1 MINVN
6 FDFTTDSPHYWDNF
20 WSNNGGLGGSNC
32 DPDSASKTMQKYH
45 QELWSKQLPNG
56 EYMKLKCVD
65 NGALEWTGFRFGSD
79 SIIASFR
86 YQKQQKLLKDVA
98 NSIDDYHAFVEDFL
112 HRSYT
117 IGGEIIFPKHRN
129 SINQTRGT
137 NPQISDR
144 FDLTLE
150 CIRRYYLGKDSPLF
164 PVLNSDK
171 NFFDLFVDFKS
182 FVDFFMLQDL
192 VSNDYGHVKFWN
204 GWKDFSDN
212 PVPVTVDDYLKFL
225 QNELRFVEAR
235 NRRIAMLTVRDIVL

>member
-1 MINVN
+1 MIDIN
-6 FDFTTDSPHYWDNF
+6 FDFTSDSPHYWDNF
-20 WSNNGGLGGSNC
+20 WANNGGLGGSNC

-56 EYMKLKCVD
+56 ESMELKCMD
-65 NGALEWTGFRFGSD
+65 NGALEWGGFRFGSD
-79 SIIASFR
+79 SIIVSFR
-86 YQKQQKLLKDVA
+86 YQKQRKLLEDVA
-98 NSIDDYHAFVEDFL
+98 SSMDDYRAFVEDFL

-150 CIRRYYLGKDSPLF
+150 CIRRYYLDEGNPLS

-171 NFFDLFVDFKS
+171 NFFDLFVDFKG
-182 FVDFFMLQDL
+182 FVDFFFLNDL
-192 VSNDYGHVKFWN
+192 VTEDYDAVKFWDE
-204 GWKDFSDN
+204 WRDFSDN
-212 PVPVTVDDYLKFL
+212 PIPKTVDHYLRFL
-225 QNELRFVEAR
+225 QNELTFVEAR
-235 NRRIAMLTVRDIVL
+235 NSRISINIKCFIK